1 MVELG
6 VVGELGMV
14 GSSLVKAVVVVNCV
28 VVPRSAEART
38 GIPVA
43 SGPSHAYC
51 RAVRQ

>member
-1 MVELG
+1 MVVE
-6 VVGELGMV
+6 EGMV
-14 GSSLVKAVVVVNCV
+14 RPSLVEAVVVAV
-28 VVPRSAEART
+28 VVPRSVEART